1 MKDIRTSTLAA
12 LVTENSRMVPLLEK
26 YNLDFCCQGKRTLSD
41 ACSAKG
47 LSIEK
52 IVSEWEKEKQLLQ
65 NDNLNLD
72 QQSCADIIG
81 YLLLH
86 HHFYVKQSMPV
97 IAGHLEKIV
106 NKHGIRFPY
115 MVLVEKLFKEVREEM
130 FAHMQKEEIALF
142 PRIKALEQ
150 RMGNLDGKN
159 MTIPAVS
166 IPIQLMEQEHEQVG
180 NLLHEIRVLT
190 GQYKVPE
197 GTCTT
202 FSVVMDELK
211 EFEEDLHKHVHLE
224 NYVLFPKAIQ
234 IEKAFSN

>member
-1 MKDIRTSTLAA
+1 MKDIRTSTLAT

-26 YNLDFCCQGKRTLSD
+26 YQLDFCCQGKRTLSD
-41 ACSAKG
+41 ACSARG
-47 LSIEK
+47 LSVEK
-52 IVSEWEKEKQLLQ
+52 IVLEWEKEAQLLQ
-65 NDNLNLD
+65 SDNPNLN
-72 QQSCADIIG
+72 QQNCADIIG

-115 MVLVEKLFKEVREEM
+115 MVLVEKLFKEVKEEM

-150 RMGNLDGKN
+150 QKQNLDRN
-159 MTIPAVS
+159 TITIPPVS
-166 IPIQLMEQEHEQVG
+166 IPIQLMEQEHEKVG
-180 NLLHEIRVLT
+180 DLLHEIRMLT

-202 FSVVMDELK
+202 FSVVMEELK

-224 NYVLFPKAIQ
+224 NYVLFPKALQ
-234 IEKAFSN
+234 LEKKVGN